1 MVGRQYLSLEE
12 LSEYASLSVKTLRGY
27 LKDPKHPLPHYKMP
41 GKILIHR
48 DEFDEWMQRYR
59 SGVDENDDRLDRIVN
74 DALKGIYSQPRTK
87 R

>member
-1 MVGRQYLSLEE
+1 
-12 LSEYASLSVKTLRGY
+12 
-27 LKDPKHPLPHYKMP
+27 MP